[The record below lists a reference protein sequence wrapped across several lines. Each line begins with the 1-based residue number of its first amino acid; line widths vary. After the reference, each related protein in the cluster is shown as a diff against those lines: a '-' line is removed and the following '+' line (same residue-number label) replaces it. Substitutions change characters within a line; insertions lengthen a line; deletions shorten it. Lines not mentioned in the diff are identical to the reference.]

1 MDSERS
7 TVSPVAIARLSSSH
21 EILFQVLSD
30 YRPHCTP
37 ADMTIGPHILCSN
50 ILVLLRT
57 GQSSEDLDSE
67 TLTSVKEH
75 IHRLES
81 EIVARDEH
89 LRTQA
94 TSLQHERNLAVQD
107 LENHKSI
114 FAPIRR
120 LPNDVLLYI
129 FQTSIDDRV
138 KLDVKTIPWLLGY
151 ICHHWRALSRSAGS
165 LWTDIFLESVCSS
178 NLPPGRSS
186 LRKHLLSLSRSSP
199 LKIRIAMI
207 HPRDVD
213 PGDHYFFHRE
223 VCPGDD
229 RGIVWED
236 IILHSHRWSH
246 IALSTQGSVA
256 ALRSFSCHLP
266 CLRSLFL
273 SIHGA
278 SSTTDICRLFSSVP
292 LLRDLDFCGSIVL
305 WRVLARTVP
314 LHQLVNLTMS
324 LSINEASEENSDLD
338 DANPDFY
345 ACLKDA
351 ILLENLAF
359 KVYSER
365 IIFQPSGPSDASLFH
380 PFIHHNIHTL
390 ALDGD
395 IPTVLGQCFMPN
407 LKELFVYRDY
417 EMELIAPMIAPPA
430 HAGSLLRFACHSKS
444 NLQTFS
450 YFKSLPLPVLNS
462 AWEQWSTSLTKLTI
476 TVVETTRAD
485 TVRELTFEEGRP
497 GVLPNLQYLKLRA
510 PEGLCIFEDDSLVK
524 MAFSRH
530 TRCPGTFTDFLIH
543 TILDAGE
550 VPSRDSIIHMKRLRD
565 LKTLGVRVQLLLG
578 GRHLDHFETD
588 EVFAEFLDAWKYE

>member
-1 MDSERS
+1 MESERS

-21 EILFQVLSD
+21 VIFFQVLSD

-67 TLTSVKEH
+67 MLTSVKEH
-75 IHRLES
+75 IHHLES
-81 EIVARDEH
+81 EIVTCDEH
-89 LRTQA
+89 LQTQA
-94 TSLQHERNLAVQD
+94 TSLQHERDLAVQD

-129 FQTSIDDRV
+129 FQISIDDRV

-165 LWTDIFLESVCSS
+165 LWTDIFLESACSS

-213 PGDHYFFHRE
+213 PGDHYFFHSE

-273 SIHGA
+273 SIHDA

-324 LSINEASEENSDLD
+324 LRINEAGAENSDLD

-380 PFIHHNIHTL
+380 PFIHHNIHML

-444 NLQTFS
+444 NL
-450 YFKSLPLPVLNS
+450 
-462 AWEQWSTSLTKLTI
+462 
-476 TVVETTRAD
+476 
-485 TVRELTFEEGRP
+485 
-497 GVLPNLQYLKLRA
+497 
-510 PEGLCIFEDDSLVK
+510 
-524 MAFSRH
+524 
-530 TRCPGTFTDFLIH
+530 
-543 TILDAGE
+543 
-550 VPSRDSIIHMKRLRD
+550 
-565 LKTLGVRVQLLLG
+565 
-578 GRHLDHFETD
+578 
-588 EVFAEFLDAWKYE
+588 